1 MKSRENA
8 ARAAA
13 ERFRRLKEEMA
24 GLGLVRPGSLVE
36 RYMPCGKPGCRCMQ
50 EPPVLHG
57 PYYQWSHKVRGK
69 TVTLRLSAAQ
79 AQACA
84 EWIRDHRRLKKVVR
98 QMEALSLKETD
109 RLLRTIS
116 DS

>member
-36 RYMPCGKPGCRCMQ
+36 RYMPCGQPGCRCMQ
-50 EPPVLHG
+50 ERPVLHG
-57 PYYQWSHKVRGK
+57 PYSQWSHMVRGK
-69 TVTLRLSAAQ
+69 TVTPGCRQRRPRRARSGSATTAG
-79 AQACA
+79 
-84 EWIRDHRRLKKVVR
+84 
-98 QMEALSLKETD
+98 
-109 RLLRTIS
+109 
-116 DS
+116 